1 MQEGWRDINQR
12 ISVISRMLA
21 RLIALLIVLVAFATA
36 WTVDGVEDHLPEHQY
51 SRGHEANFFRQ
62 RLLSAFRSIDPQV
75 SESTLNR
82 FTRFVREENE

>member
-1 MQEGWRDINQR
+1 
-12 ISVISRMLA
+12 MLF
-21 RLIALLIVLVAFATA
+21 RLITLFFVLMGIATA
-36 WTVDGVEDHLPEHQY
+36 WTVDGVEAQLPEHQY